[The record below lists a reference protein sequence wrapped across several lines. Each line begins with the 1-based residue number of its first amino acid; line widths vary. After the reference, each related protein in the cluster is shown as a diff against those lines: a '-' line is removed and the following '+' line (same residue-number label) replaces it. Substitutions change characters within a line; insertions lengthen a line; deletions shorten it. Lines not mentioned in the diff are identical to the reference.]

1 MIDLKAFREAV
12 EKTLDAEDVVGALEK
27 QGVRRNVAVAVAQS
41 SGVKGRRSVMQ
52 QAFPVQ
58 RVARA

>member
-41 SGVKGRRSVMQ
+41 SGVKGRRSVIED
-52 QAFPVQ
+52 
-58 RVARA
+58 RVRLQ